1 VAVFLFFDESGD
13 LNFSP
18 KGTPYFYFGVLTTRN
33 PAALA
38 QPLSVL
44 RYELLADGVEIK
56 YFHAAEDRQQVRDR
70 VFEIIS
76 QVGGFEFDCIVVEK
90 AKANPALHDVARFYP
105 QFAGYLLRYIFRRY
119 PDPQERIVVITDRIP
134 IEAKRK
140 AIEKAFKTFISKNL
154 GERPYTLVHDASPG
168 HSCLQAADY
177 CTWAVHRKW
186 RNGDRRSYDIV
197 QRFVISELEIFRNGK
212 ERYY

>member
-1 VAVFLFFDESGD
+1 MAVFLFFDESGD

-18 KGTPYFYFGVLTTRN
+18 KGTPYYYFGALTTRN

-38 QPLSVL
+38 NPLSQL
-44 RYELLADGVEIK
+44 RYELLAKGVELR
-56 YFHAAEDRQQVRDR
+56 YFHAAEDRQEVRNR
-70 VFEIIS
+70 VFEIIA
-76 QVGGFEFDCIVVEK
+76 GADGIEYDCVVIEK
-90 AKANPALHDVARFYP
+90 AKANPALYDKAKFYP
-105 QFAGYLLRYIFRRY
+105 QFANYLLQYIFQRY
-119 PDPQERIVVITDRIP
+119 TESTERIVIITDRIP

-140 AIEKAFKTFISKNL
+140 AVEKAFKFYISKHL
-154 GERPYTLVHDASPG
+154 GERPYTLIHDSSAG

-186 RNGDRRSYDIV
+186 RNGDTRSYDLV
-197 QRFVISELEIFRNGK
+197 RRFIRSELEIFKEGK